1 MPPYRRDKG
10 TARLPSAI
18 AVELSAIQ
26 NPLQLSQSLNAC
38 AKVKGFQRFRQGL
51 IGYGPHAKCCAHR
64 RTCIQHDTLAAAHR
78 NSWTMRTTSSS
89 VNAAAAAA

>member
-1 MPPYRRDKG
+1 L
-10 TARLPSAI
+10 T
-18 AVELSAIQ
+18 
-26 NPLQLSQSLNAC
+26 
-38 AKVKGFQRFRQGL
+38 
-51 IGYGPHAKCCAHR
+51 GYGPHAKCCAHR